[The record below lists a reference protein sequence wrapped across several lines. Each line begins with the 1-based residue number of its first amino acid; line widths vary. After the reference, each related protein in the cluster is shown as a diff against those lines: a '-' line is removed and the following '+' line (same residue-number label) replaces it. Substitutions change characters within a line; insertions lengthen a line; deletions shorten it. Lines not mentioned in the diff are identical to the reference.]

1 MKHNKLKYGLAFQ
14 IPLGRQC
21 VEHYRSLNRYCVF
34 SHDEMTCNIATKA
47 DSLELELASVV
58 QKDMCTMILE
68 EKMLREKVYKLVGG
82 YFNGG

>member
-1 MKHNKLKYGLAFQ
+1 MKHNELKYGLVFQ
-14 IPLGRQC
+14 MSPGRKC

-47 DSLELELASVV
+47 DSLELELASAV

-68 EKMLREKVYKLVGG
+68 EKMLREKVYKMVGG
-82 YFNGG
+82 QFKLL